1 MGAGGSGAYALRTH
15 RRAEPLRVARRPPS
29 PPRQGYPRARRSV
42 GRCLSPSLLPLRRRQ
57 HRAAGI
63 LEHLPALCA
72 FTAPSVVSYL
82 RLVPHFW
89 SAGFGCLGERNRETA
104 IRIPPTVE
112 LSGGDPARQINLEFR
127 APDAA
132 ACPHLVLAVL
142 VLAGLRGLQDELPE
156 PTLVEEDPTGLD
168 EEERRRLGISGL
180 FLARWTKPSEP
191 SRRTRSSGPG
201 SRPTSGTAIS
211 A

>member
-1 MGAGGSGAYALRTH
+1 M
-15 RRAEPLRVARRPPS
+15 
-29 PPRQGYPRARRSV
+29 
-42 GRCLSPSLLPLRRRQ
+42 
-57 HRAAGI
+57 
-63 LEHLPALCA
+63 
-72 FTAPSVVSYL
+72 
-82 RLVPHFW
+82 PHFW

-180 FLARWTKPSEP
+180 PGSLDGALGALETDEVVRSWFSSDLWDCYLSVKRNEIDLLEGVEPSEACE
-191 SRRTRSSGPG
+191 RYLRVC
-201 SRPTSGTAIS
+201 
-211 A
+211 